1 MPEEGWAMVR
11 RRRFTGTSVC
21 NIPNATVAFFPF
33 MASTLPTVPWPS
45 RRTLSSTR
53 TGSLSAACR
62 VFPLS
67 FRRLGAFLAMHS
79 LCRRCGAVLLFSSR
93 SRRRASSVDSFSAWA
108 RFISWMVRSMA
119 ALLPSSIFR
128 ASSLASARIS
138 RRFSRSCSASSSYCA
153 RRLSI
158 FSLSG
163 EWPFSCFPSSACRGR
178 CRVDTCRG

>member
-33 MASTLPTVPWPS
+33 MARLCLLFLG
-45 RRTLSSTR
+45 RRDVRCRQRVRARCLR
-53 TGSLSAACR
+53 PVVFFRSL
-62 VFPLS
+62 

-79 LCRRCGAVLLFSSR
+79 LCRRCGAVLLFPHGVGVVLR
-93 SRRRASSVDSFSAWA
+93 VWILFSAWA

-128 ASSLASARIS
+128 ASSFGFGQNFATFLAQLFGVFLILCEAAFYF
-138 RRFSRSCSASSSYCA
+138 FSFWRMAILL
-153 RRLSI
+153 LSQ
-158 FSLSG
+158 
-163 EWPFSCFPSSACRGR
+163 
-178 CRVDTCRG
+178 

>member
-1 MPEEGWAMVR
+1 MVR

-45 RRTLSSTR
+45 RRTLSSMR

-67 FRRLGAFLAMHS
+67 FRRLGAFFSNAFS
-79 LCRRCGAVLLFSSR
+79 LPPVWSSPSFSSR

-108 RFISWMVRSMA
+108 RFISLIVRSMA

-158 FSLSG
+158 F
-163 EWPFSCFPSSACRGR
+163 FSF
-178 CRVDTCRG
+178 